1 MEYTIKKTISK
12 GSTTHSVKNRT
23 EHPQTCKMW
32 WFRDMQ
38 LRTATRYPHAEVKT
52 AKSKNSV
59 HSNCYNG
66 VKKRAPSPWCGRMS
80 MVTATRENSIKVPS
94 TVNPQLANDPV
105 LPLLRVSAQQTRLR
119 KERTPNVQCSTIY
132 NNQDMDQKIFYWR
145 TDKELQ
151 RL

>member
-1 MEYTIKKTISK
+1 MNLTLENNFFNGNSAQKK
-12 GSTTHSVKNRT
+12 GQAVFNYGYYDSV
-23 EHPQTCKMW
+23 
-32 WFRDMQ
+32 D
-38 LRTATRYPHAEVKT
+38 
-52 AKSKNSV
+52 
-59 HSNCYNG
+59 SNCYNG

-132 NNQDMDQKIFYWR
+132 NNQDMDQKIFY
-145 TDKELQ
+145 
-151 RL
+151 